1 MRQHTF
7 TEYEMEDYDNFKTN
21 LTTEDVV
28 KGLSY
33 IARGYI
39 PDYNF
44 TGSESDFEA
53 YKNQMIMHKAIELI
67 EKSINTEK

>member
-1 MRQHTF
+1 MRQYTV
-7 TEYEMEDYDNFKTN
+7 TEYEMEDYDNFKEN

-28 KGLSY
+28 NGLNY

-53 YKNQMIMHKAIELI
+53 YKNQMIMRKAIELI